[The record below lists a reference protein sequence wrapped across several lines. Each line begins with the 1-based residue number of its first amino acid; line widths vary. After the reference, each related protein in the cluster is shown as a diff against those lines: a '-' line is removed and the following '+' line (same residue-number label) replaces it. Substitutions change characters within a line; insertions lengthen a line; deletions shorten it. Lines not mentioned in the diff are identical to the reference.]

1 MKTIFLILSLLIG
14 SEAVTSTPNVLAEE
28 NRPMDSKED
37 WKKKLTPEQYYVC
50 HDGGTESPFSG
61 KYVNHHEKGT
71 YTCVVCG
78 NSLFSSDTKFE
89 SGSGWPSFYDI
100 ANSSA
105 VVKKEDRT
113 LGMVR
118 TEVLC
123 GRCGAHLGH
132 VFPDGP
138 KPTGQRYC
146 INSVSLSHT
155 PEEKPK

>member
-1 MKTIFLILSLLIG
+1 
-14 SEAVTSTPNVLAEE
+14 
-28 NRPMDSKED
+28 MDSKEN
-37 WKKKLTPEQYYVC
+37 WKKKLTPEQYFVC

-78 NSLFSSDTKFE
+78 NQLFSSDTKFD

-105 VVKKEDRT
+105 VIKKEDRSH
-113 LGMVR
+113 GMVR

-146 INSVSLSHT
+146 INSVALSHE
-155 PEEKPK
+155 PDKEQK

>member
-1 MKTIFLILSLLIG
+1 MKTLFVTVLILISCSCFTTALTIH
-14 SEAVTSTPNVLAEE
+14 AQE
-28 NRPMDSKED
+28 NKPMDSKEN
-37 WKKKLTPEQYYVC
+37 WKKKLTPEQYFVC

-78 NSLFSSDTKFE
+78 NQLFSSDTKFD

-105 VVKKEDRT
+105 VIKKEDRSH
-113 LGMVR
+113 GMVR

-146 INSVSLSHT
+146 INSVALSHE
-155 PEEKPK
+155 PHKEQK

>member
-1 MKTIFLILSLLIG
+1 MINRVIIILLTGILTQS
-14 SEAVTSTPNVLAEE
+14 AFAEE
-28 NRPMDSKED
+28 DKHMTDKKE
-37 WKKKLTPEQYYVC
+37 WKNKLTPEQYYVC

-61 KYVNHHEKGT
+61 KFVNHHEKGT

-78 NSLFSSDTKFE
+78 NELFSSDTKFD

-100 ANSSA
+100 ANSKA
-105 VVKKEDRT
+105 VTRREDKSH
-113 LGMVR
+113 GMIR

-138 KPTGQRYC
+138 KPTGERYC
-146 INSVSLSHT
+146 INSVALDHIKSK
-155 PEEKPK
+155 EK